1 MSKLTL
7 VGMLMGLLFGGRAL
21 AVEWV
26 PIKQGE
32 DTVREID
39 AASIKRNG
47 PLVDFVA
54 RHTFAD
60 KNEYNVGRREVKY
73 LLITSRANCD
83 LRTLDGLVIA
93 AYDEKMDLISKQEN
107 QLSPDNTVTRGSI
120 DESSLE
126 YVCSN
131 RPHKNRG
138 G

>member
-1 MSKLTL
+1 MSKLPL
-7 VGMLMGLLFGGRAL
+7 VGMLMGLMLGGQAL
-21 AVEWV
+21 AIEWV

-32 DTVREID
+32 DMVREID

-47 PLVDFVA
+47 PLVQFVA
-54 RHTFAD
+54 RHTFVD
-60 KNEYNVGRREVKY
+60 KDEYNVGRREVKY

-83 LRTLDGLVIA
+83 LRTLDRLIIA
-93 AYDEKMDLISKQEN
+93 AYDEKMELISKQEN
-107 QLSPDNTVTRGSI
+107 QLSTDNTVTRGSI

-131 RPHKNRG
+131 SPHKNRG

>member
-7 VGMLMGLLFGGRAL
+7 VGMLIGLMFGVQAL

-47 PLVDFVA
+47 QLVDFVA
-54 RHTFAD
+54 RHTFVD
-60 KNEYNVGRREVKY
+60 KNEYRVGRREVKY
-73 LLITSRANCD
+73 LLITSRANCY
-83 LRTLDGLVIA
+83 LRTLDRLIVA
-93 AYDEKMDLISKQEN
+93 AYDEKMELISKHEN

-126 YVCSN
+126 YVCSSSP
-131 RPHKNRG
+131 RKHRG